1 MVFVWCSVVRFIM
14 YPLCT
19 LDTLSRCRFGNL
31 MLLKMQLHHKMSKIS
46 CILKTGSKLTD
57 CLTRLQRM
65 LFIVVDVVAAEVYG
79 LNESSLLD
87 ELKIAPAGVIWRIR
101 LTDTINECMLCIR
114 KPSERYYALLFF

>member
-1 MVFVWCSVVRFIM
+1 
-14 YPLCT
+14 
-19 LDTLSRCRFGNL
+19 
-31 MLLKMQLHHKMSKIS
+31 
-46 CILKTGSKLTD
+46 
-57 CLTRLQRM
+57 M